1 MSRDEDAT
9 VGDAGDVEVEKIT
22 GLHPSMVPHALA
34 HTRSPREGDAYPGG
48 MRVCLASTSPAR
60 LMLLQQ
66 FGIRP
71 LTVAPDVDEDA
82 VVAAVASAEGREL
95 APDEHVLLLAR
106 RKAADVAA
114 RLADDIP
121 DFDGI
126 VIGGDSMFEIDGAV
140 LGKPYTPENATAR
153 WHAMRG
159 RTGVLHSGHA
169 VVRVS
174 PGAPSRE
181 VHAVA
186 EASVTFAD
194 DITDAEIDAYVA
206 TGEPLHVAGAFTVDS
221 LGGAFIRRIDG
232 DPSTVVGMSVSTL
245 RSLIREVGGDWTA
258 LWHTVDPSLT
268 APAP

>member
-1 MSRDEDAT
+1 
-9 VGDAGDVEVEKIT
+9 
-22 GLHPSMVPHALA
+22 
-34 HTRSPREGDAYPGG
+34 

-71 LTVAPDVDEDA
+71 LTVAPDVDEEA
-82 VVAAVASAEGREL
+82 VIDSVQAAEGRIL

-126 VIGGDSMFEIDGAV
+126 VIGGDSMFELDGEV
-140 LGKPYTPENATAR
+140 LGKPYTAENAAAR

-169 VVRVS
+169 VVRLS
-174 PGAPSRE
+174 PGIAPRD

-186 EASVTFAD
+186 AASVTFAG
-194 DITDAEIDAYVA
+194 DITDAEIDAYVVS
-206 TGEPLHVAGAFTVDS
+206 GEPLHVAGAFTVDS
-221 LGGAFIRRIDG
+221 LGGAFISRVEG

-245 RSLIREVGGDWTA
+245 RLLIRDLGVEWTS
-258 LWHTVDPSLT
+258 LWNTTDPSLSAT
-268 APAP
+268 GAVPVTEDEGPGLS

>member
-1 MSRDEDAT
+1 
-9 VGDAGDVEVEKIT
+9 
-22 GLHPSMVPHALA
+22 
-34 HTRSPREGDAYPGG
+34 

-60 LMLLQQ
+60 LMLLRQ

-71 LTVAPDVDEDA
+71 LTLAPDVDEEA
-82 VVAAVASAEGREL
+82 VVAAVEAAEERTL

-114 RLADDIP
+114 RLHDDIP

-126 VIGGDSMFEIDGAV
+126 VIGGDSMFELDGEV

-153 WHAMRG
+153 WKAMRG

-174 PGAPSRE
+174 PAEPPRE
-181 VHAVA
+181 VHATA
-186 EASVTFAD
+186 AASVSFVED
-194 DITDAEIDAYVA
+194 VTDAEIEAYVA
-206 TGEPLHVAGAFTVDS
+206 SGEPLHVAGAFTVDS
-221 LGGAFIRRIDG
+221 LGGAFISRVEG

-245 RSLIREVGGDWTA
+245 RLLVRELGVEWTD
-258 LWHTVDPSLT
+258 LWNTTDPSVEGT
-268 APAP
+268 AAL

>member
-1 MSRDEDAT
+1 
-9 VGDAGDVEVEKIT
+9 
-22 GLHPSMVPHALA
+22 
-34 HTRSPREGDAYPGG
+34 

-71 LTVAPDVDEDA
+71 LTVAPDVDEES
-82 VVAAVASAEGREL
+82 VVAAVEASEGRTL

-121 DFDGI
+121 GFDGI
-126 VIGGDSMFEIDGAV
+126 VIGGDSMFEIGGDV
-140 LGKPYTPENATAR
+140 LGKPHTPENAIAR
-153 WHAMRG
+153 WHALRG

-169 VVRVS
+169 VIRLE
-174 PGAPSRE
+174 PGAAAQE

-186 EASVTFAD
+186 EASVTFAGD
-194 DITDAEIDAYVA
+194 VTDAEIEAYVDS
-206 TGEPLHVAGAFTVDS
+206 GEPLHVAGAFTVDS
-221 LGGAFIRRIDG
+221 LGGAFITRVEG

-245 RSLIREVGGDWTA
+245 RALVRELGVEWTA
-258 LWHTVDPSLT
+258 LWHTADPSLERT
-268 APAP
+268 DVGDARS